1 MGQPGI
7 ILFRTFLLDGVF
19 FQPVLA
25 GAVKKRVAN
34 GLIISPTMV

>member
-19 FQPVLA
+19 FQPVLGVA
-25 GAVKKRVAN
+25 AKKIVQ
-34 GLIISPTMV
+34 